1 VVISNSFW
9 QRRFGGA
16 ADAVART
23 LVLDGVPFTIVS
35 VTPPEFSGLDVDRTF
50 HVVVSMLPKQ

>member
-9 QRRFGGA
+9 QRRVGGA
-16 ADAVART
+16 ADAVGRT

-35 VTPPEFSGLDVDRTF
+35 VTPPEFSGLDVDLTF
-50 HVVVSMLPKQ
+50 DVVVLMLPKQ